1 MFLPTQF
8 SHYSQPAVGHC
19 QVGNDSLSVLQVN
32 LEGLQEFAAEK
43 LAPYQIPKL
52 LEVLDEMPR
61 NAMGKINKKA
71 LVKGVFPQQQ

>member
-1 MFLPTQF
+1 M
-8 SHYSQPAVGHC
+8 
-19 QVGNDSLSVLQVN
+19 LQVD
-32 LEGLQEFAAEK
+32 LESLQEFAAQH

-71 LVKGVFPQQQ
+71 LVKEVFPKKQ